1 MSSPNDVVA
10 AVIDHPAYQELLRK
24 RNRMSLIFFGLTLVI
39 YAGFI
44 LTLAFDPELFGRS
57 IGNMTMS
64 IGVLSGVLVAVSA
77 VVLISV
83 FVYISNKVYD
93 PLLADIVRDIKLKK

>member
-1 MSSPNDVVA
+1 MSAPNDVVS
-10 AVIDHPAYQELLRK
+10 AVMQHPAYQELLRK
-24 RNRMSLIFFGLTLVI
+24 RNRMSLIFFGLTIVI

-44 LTLAFDPELFGRS
+44 LTLAFDPELFSRPV
-57 IGNMTMS
+57 GNMTMT
-64 IGVLSGVLVAVSA
+64 IGVLSAVLVAVSA

-93 PLLADIVRDIKLKK
+93 PLLAQIVRDAT

>member
-1 MSSPNDVVA
+1 MSAPNDVVS
-10 AVIDHPAYQELLRK
+10 AVMQHPAYQELLRK
-24 RNRMSLIFFGLTLVI
+24 RNRMSLIFFSLTIVI

-44 LTLAFDPELFGRS
+44 LTLAFDPELFSRPV
-57 IGNMTMS
+57 GNMTMS
-64 IGVLSGVLVAVSA
+64 IGVLSAVLVAVSA

-93 PLLADIVRDIKLKK
+93 PLLAQIVRDAT

>member
-1 MSSPNDVVA
+1 MSAPNDVVS
-10 AVIDHPAYQELLRK
+10 AVMQHPAYQELLRK
-24 RNRMSLIFFGLTLVI
+24 RNRMSLIFFSLTIVI

-44 LTLAFDPELFGRS
+44 LTLAFDPELFSRPV
-57 IGNMTMS
+57 GNMTMT
-64 IGVLSGVLVAVSA
+64 IGVLSAVLVAVSA

-93 PLLADIVRDIKLKK
+93 PLLAQIVRDAT